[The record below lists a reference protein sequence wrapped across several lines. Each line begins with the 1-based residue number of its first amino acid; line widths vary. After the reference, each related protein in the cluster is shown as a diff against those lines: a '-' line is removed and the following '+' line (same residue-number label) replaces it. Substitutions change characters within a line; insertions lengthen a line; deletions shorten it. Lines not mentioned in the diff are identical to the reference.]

1 MRPSRVPTPVSLA
14 DGVRALAGTHLHLVL
29 ELLHNAVTVLSEN

>member
-1 MRPSRVPTPVSLA
+1 LDLAMLRESLGA
-14 DGVRALAGTHLHLVL
+14 DLALAGTQLHLVL